1 MLLSGNTQFS
11 GWTFFKHL
19 TTRKFKLTTTLCQPK
34 ALATLSHFGTL
45 TSRQKDQIHLYVH
58 TLLQWNKRMNL
69 TAVREVND
77 VMERHVEDSLAIV
90 PPLTACYRSHCGA
103 LCDKLSLVDVGTGA
117 GLPGVVL
124 AIARPEWD
132 VTLMESMNK
141 RCVFLEHV
149 VGLIGSSNIQIVR
162 GRAESLGQ
170 NPCFREQFDVALA
183 RAVAEMRILAEYC
196 LPLVRVGGLFIA
208 AKGHDPEDEIK
219 KAESAIQKVGASLL
233 QVCSVES
240 QSPYGQRTAVIYSK
254 DRPTPMKFPRNPGT
268 PAKEPLAA
276 VYSNI
281 TKWKLQAVI
290 VFIFLS
296 PHVMYSLAIAHLLYD
311 WNQYANCL
319 CTFILP
325 KINFILINYNI
336 TKMICR

>member
-1 MLLSGNTQFS
+1 MLLSTSNLQFS
-11 GWTFFKHL
+11 RWTFFKHL
-19 TTRKFKLTTTLCQPK
+19 TPRKFKLAPPLCQHK
-34 ALATLSHFGTL
+34 SVATLSHFGIL
-45 TSRQKDQIHLYVH
+45 TSRQKDQIHLYVE

-69 TAVREVND
+69 TAVREVNE
-77 VMERHVEDSLAIV
+77 VMERHVEDSLAIL
-90 PPLTACYRSHCGA
+90 PPLSDCYRSHCGA
-103 LCDKLSLVDVGTGA
+103 SCDKLSLVDVGTGA

-149 VGLIGSSNIQIVR
+149 VGVIGSSNIKIVR
-162 GRAESLGQ
+162 GRAEHHNFCQSPYTFYCLKICLVLCIGQSLGQ
-170 NPCFREQFDVALA
+170 NPCFREQFDIAVA

-240 QSPYGQRTAVIYSK
+240 QSPYGQRTAVVCSK
-254 DRPTPMKFPRNPGT
+254 DRPTPMKYPRDPDNDMET
-268 PAKEPLAA
+268 ASCLYLPLLACH
-276 VYSNI
+276 
-281 TKWKLQAVI
+281 
-290 VFIFLS
+290 VFIAHFALS
-296 PHVMYSLAIAHLLYD
+296 LWLESGGKCLAGQPHK
-311 WNQYANCL
+311 AN
-319 CTFILP
+319 
-325 KINFILINYNI
+325 
-336 TKMICR
+336 MGH

>member
-1 MLLSGNTQFS
+1 MLLGSNLQFS
-11 GWTFFKHL
+11 RWTFFKHL
-19 TTRKFKLTTTLCQPK
+19 PTRKFKLTTLCQHK
-34 ALATLSHFGTL
+34 SVATLSHFGTL
-45 TSRQKDQIHLYVH
+45 TSHQKHQIHLYVD

-77 VMERHVEDSLAIV
+77 VMERHVEDSLAIL
-90 PPLTACYRSHCGA
+90 PALSDCYRLHCGSS
-103 LCDKLSLVDVGTGA
+103 CDKLSLVDVGTGA

-149 VGLIGSSNIQIVR
+149 VGVIGSSNVQIVR
-162 GRAESLGQ
+162 GRAEYTFHCLKICLVLCIGQNLGH
-170 NPCFREQFDVALA
+170 NPCFREQFDVAVA

-233 QVCSVES
+233 QVCSGQCGVAMVANAPVTLGGENFTRTWVES
-240 QSPYGQRTAVIYSK
+240 QSPYGQRTAVICSK
-254 DRPTPMKFPRNPGT
+254 DRPTPLKYPRDPGT
-268 PAKEPLAA
+268 PAKEPL
-276 VYSNI
+276 
-281 TKWKLQAVI
+281 
-290 VFIFLS
+290 
-296 PHVMYSLAIAHLLYD
+296 
-311 WNQYANCL
+311 
-319 CTFILP
+319 
-325 KINFILINYNI
+325 
-336 TKMICR
+336 

>member
-1 MLLSGNTQFS
+1 MLLSTSNLQFS
-11 GWTFFKHL
+11 RWTFFKHL
-19 TTRKFKLTTTLCQPK
+19 TPRKFKLAPPLCQHK
-34 ALATLSHFGTL
+34 SVATLSHFGIL
-45 TSRQKDQIHLYVH
+45 TSRQKDQIHLYVE

-69 TAVREVND
+69 TAVREVNE
-77 VMERHVEDSLAIV
+77 VMERHVEDSLAIL
-90 PPLTACYRSHCGA
+90 PPLSDCYRSHCGA
-103 LCDKLSLVDVGTGA
+103 SCDKLSLVDVGTGA

-149 VGLIGSSNIQIVR
+149 VGVIGSSNIQIVR

-170 NPCFREQFDVALA
+170 NPCFREQFDIAVA

-240 QSPYGQRTAVIYSK
+240 QSPYGQRTAVVCSK
-254 DRPTPMKFPRNPGT
+254 DRPTPMKYPRDPGT
-268 PAKEPLAA
+268 PAKEPL
-276 VYSNI
+276 
-281 TKWKLQAVI
+281 
-290 VFIFLS
+290 
-296 PHVMYSLAIAHLLYD
+296 
-311 WNQYANCL
+311 
-319 CTFILP
+319 
-325 KINFILINYNI
+325 
-336 TKMICR
+336 